1 MAKDYYKILGIAKTA
16 SAEEIKAAF
25 RKLAHQYHPDKA
37 GGNAEK
43 FKEVNEAYQV
53 LSNAEKRAQYDQY
66 GSTFEQAQRQG
77 GFSGF
82 EGFRDFSDFASAFRG
97 NGGAQAEFNVG
108 DLGDLFGSFFGGQ
121 TRTGSARRR
130 AGADVEAEV
139 AVSLQEAFSGA
150 ERELE
155 LTLDAVCDVCGGSG
169 AEPGTEVTTCAACRG
184 RGSVTRSIGFG
195 IGVSA
200 ACPDCGGEGRAPQRR
215 CKHCRG
221 QGSVRKANTLRFKIP
236 AGIDDGQTI
245 RLVGKGAAGGRGAR
259 PGDLYVHVRVRPHP
273 KLARDGADL
282 KAVVTVTLSQAAL
295 GATVAV
301 PTLSDELTVKV
312 PEGTQSG
319 GVIRVRGQGMPQ
331 VEGGGRGDLL
341 VTGGVRTPPR
351 LTREQRR
358 LLDELRNAGL

>member
-1 MAKDYYKILGIAKTA
+1 MAKDYYKILGVGKSA

-53 LSNAEKRAQYDQY
+53 LSSPEKRAQYDQF

-82 EGFRDFSDFASAFRG
+82 GGFRDFSDFAEAFRG
-97 NGGAQAEFNVG
+97 NGGQAEVNMG
-108 DLGDLFGSFFGGQ
+108 DLGDLFGSFFGGAA
-121 TRTGSARRR
+121 RTSTARRQT
-130 AGADVEAEV
+130 GADVEAQV

-155 LTLDAVCDVCGGSG
+155 LTLDAACDVCGGTG
-169 AEPGTEVTTCAACRG
+169 AEPGTEVVTCTTCRG

-200 ACPDCGGEGRAPQRR
+200 ACPDCGGAGRAPQRR

-221 QGSVRKANTLRFKIP
+221 QGSVRKTTAVRFKIP

-259 PGDLYVHVRVRPHP
+259 PGDLYVHVRVGPHP
-273 KLARDGADL
+273 RLTRDGADL
-282 KAVVTVTLSQAAL
+282 KVGATVTLSQAAL
-295 GATVAV
+295 GSAVTV
-301 PTLSDELTVKV
+301 PTLSGEHTVKV

-319 GVIRVRGQGMPQ
+319 SVIRVRGHGMPH
-331 VEGGGRGDLL
+331 VDGGGRGDLL
-341 VTGGVRTPPR
+341 VTVEVRIPTR

-358 LLDELRNAGL
+358 LLDQLRDAGL

>member
-1 MAKDYYKILGIAKTA
+1 MAKDYYKILGISKNA

-37 GGNAEK
+37 GGNADK

-53 LSNAEKRAQYDQY
+53 LSNPQKRQQYDQF
-66 GSTFEQAQRQG
+66 GSTFESAQRQG

-82 EGFRDFSDFASAFRG
+82 GGFRDFSDFAEAFRG
-97 NGGAQAEFNVG
+97 NGSAQAEFNVG
-108 DLGDLFGSFFGGQ
+108 DLGDLFGSFFGGAN
-121 TRTGSARRR
+121 RTGAARRQ

-139 AVSLQEAFSGA
+139 VVSLQEAFSGV

-155 LTLDAVCDVCGGSG
+155 LTLEAACDVCGGSG
-169 AEPGTEVTTCAACRG
+169 AEPGSDVTTCGTCRG

-195 IGVSA
+195 IGVSTV
-200 ACPDCGGEGRAPQRR
+200 CPDCGGEGRAPQRR

-221 QGSVRKANTLRFKIP
+221 QGSVRKSTAVRFKIP

-245 RLVGKGAAGGRGAR
+245 RLVGKGAAGGRGTR

-273 KLARDGADL
+273 KLERDGADL
-282 KAVVTVTLSQAAL
+282 KVAAAVSLSQAAL
-295 GATVAV
+295 GSTVEVA
-301 PTLSDELTVKV
+301 TLSGPLTVKI
-312 PEGTQSG
+312 PEGTQG
-319 GVIRVRGQGMPQ
+319 GSVIRIRGQGMPR
-331 VEGGGRGDLL
+331 VEGSGRGDLL
-341 VTGGVRTPPR
+341 VTVEVRIPTR

-358 LLDELRNAGL
+358 LLHELGETGA